1 MRAAVADGTPLGKRA
16 KSFMEKGLLV
26 PDDVILGLI
35 EEVLASQQAQDGIIM
50 DGFPRTIAQ
59 AEAVGRLL
67 GERDKRVDFVVSLEV
82 PDSELLDRMKG
93 RARAEGRAEDT
104 PAAFQKRLAVY
115 REQTQPLIEFY
126 QKRDL
131 LLEVPATGTIE
142 EVAQRVAGVLET

>member
-1 MRAAVADGTPLGKRA
+1 MADGTPLGKRA

-26 PDDVILGLI
+26 PDDVILSLI

-93 RARAEGRAEDT
+93 RARAEGRADDT

>member
-1 MRAAVADGTPLGKRA
+1 MADGTPLGKRA

-93 RARAEGRAEDT
+93 RARAEGRADDT